1 MRTVRENIKLISEI
15 NEKIYNRNMQIDYL
29 IGQRSVEGLSNEEY
43 TRIGEILNEQEKE
56 IDSIRHFVGE
66 LVETIVGEHDYGI
79 FMEIEKAEI
88 KKEKPNE

>member
-15 NEKIYNRNMQIDYL
+15 NEKIYNRNMQINYL
-29 IGQRSVEGLSNEEY
+29 IGQRSVKGLSNEEY

-66 LVETIVGEHDYGI
+66 LVETIV
-79 FMEIEKAEI
+79 
-88 KKEKPNE
+88 